1 MGEVTE
7 NFKKMIDEDIEN
19 LKDAILDRSNTRT
32 VEYAKLQLYKS
43 VTAKYHPY
51 VPKFYDGLYSY
62 FQNPS
67 FYDDVEGDSLYHN
80 LNQIC
85 NKLITFKA
93 TGYPSLLPINEQ
105 RNNSIVLN
113 ANYNSQNSN
122 NNSNENNNS
131 FITSFAEVRQKMET
145 MTSLPDS
152 ELEEILHKISELEQ
166 IVNSTDRKSKKWE
179 NAKGIINWIAD
190 KGVDVGLSL
199 LPLLQQIK

>member
-1 MGEVTE
+1 MEVAE
-7 NFKKMIDEDIEN
+7 NFRKMIDEDIEN
-19 LKDAILDRSNTRT
+19 LKDAISDRSNTRT

-43 VTAKYHPY
+43 ATAKYHPY
-51 VPKFYDGLYSY
+51 VPKFYDGLYNY

-80 LNQIC
+80 LNLIC

-93 TGYPSLLPINEQ
+93 TGYPSLLSINEQ
-105 RNNSIVLN
+105 RDNSIVLN
-113 ANYNSQNSN
+113 ANYTSQNSN

-131 FITSFAEVRQKMET
+131 FIISFTEVRQKMET
-145 MTSLPDS
+145 MTSLPDT
-152 ELEEILHKISELEQ
+152 EIEEILHKISELEQ
-166 IVNSTDRKSKKWE
+166 IVNSTDRKSKNWE